1 MQVPPR
7 FRLLASEHDRR
18 IAALGAAL
26 KAAIGAAFCA
36 LLILIGVSTAGPDH
50 ETLTVPRLAAA
61 PTSEH
66 DAAAHRRQVF
76 EQRRARFLAAKAKR
90 DAEKMHVGADGR

>member
-26 KAAIGAAFCA
+26 KAGIGAAFCA
-36 LLILIGVSTAGPDH
+36 LLALIGVSTPGPGH
-50 ETLTVPRLAAA
+50 ETVAAPRLAAA
-61 PTSEH
+61 PTSER
-66 DAAAHRRQVF
+66 DAAAHRRQLF
-76 EQRRARFLAAKAKR
+76 EERRARFLAANARRDDAK
-90 DAEKMHVGADGR
+90 MLVGAFGR